1 MDTHD
6 LGNTGSVPANELR
19 QVTSLLWQ
27 SIEGTLHPAEF
38 SEVRRVLGVS
48 VLEENERLMEE
59 ASALT
64 EIIGDVRH
72 AVDTAAHTRLNS
84 KKSLYSNPTRAL
96 VEGELRLLIAS
107 IKKVTSS
114 DFSRP
119 GSRNGS
125 SHSGSRPNSHQGSRA
140 EINWSDIG
148 AGTASDPLATSIVG
162 TRKYERDDKLLN
174 SAAAAANEKAQAL
187 LASTDEERE
196 LLKYVTMTTEDLT
209 LRQRS
214 VSSSSRPGSS
224 RPMSSNSRPGST
236 HSSRELA
243 QFVEKISPQ
252 INVFDVNA
260 VAKPLRNLLHLE
272 RNALLGDIEYLLQC
286 LEDEALDVRGVGG
299 LDAYSGD
306 TNSLEEQ
313 APPDVATLRQYSGKL
328 RETYETEKQRVEHVE
343 NVERLMNVGENG
355 VLGKAGRLASIT
367 GGVSKN
373 ENELKNEK
381 VASKVPA
388 PPPAPPPTA
397 PKPPTGGRAAAF
409 RRRIG

>member
-119 GSRNGS
+119 GSIFS
-125 SHSGSRPNSHQGSRA
+125 MVS
-140 EINWSDIG
+140 
-148 AGTASDPLATSIVG
+148 L
-162 TRKYERDDKLLN
+162 DK
-174 SAAAAANEKAQAL
+174 
-187 LASTDEERE
+187 
-196 LLKYVTMTTEDLT
+196 
-209 LRQRS
+209 
-214 VSSSSRPGSS
+214 G
-224 RPMSSNSRPGST
+224 
-236 HSSRELA
+236 
-243 QFVEKISPQ
+243 
-252 INVFDVNA
+252 
-260 VAKPLRNLLHLE
+260 
-272 RNALLGDIEYLLQC
+272 
-286 LEDEALDVRGVGG
+286 
-299 LDAYSGD
+299 
-306 TNSLEEQ
+306 
-313 APPDVATLRQYSGKL
+313 
-328 RETYETEKQRVEHVE
+328 
-343 NVERLMNVGENG
+343 
-355 VLGKAGRLASIT
+355 
-367 GGVSKN
+367 
-373 ENELKNEK
+373 
-381 VASKVPA
+381 
-388 PPPAPPPTA
+388 
-397 PKPPTGGRAAAF
+397 
-409 RRRIG
+409 